1 MEKSLLSALCRDG
14 TCSDRQWW
22 GLRWSVTPG
31 TRPECSLEPRP
42 CFRGGR
48 RRPNRDREAWEETR
62 KRGREGFVPPSLDHL
77 VVSPPRAC
85 AKGSGRGRGSGRRG
99 PRGERGRLFPSA
111 ALGAAGHRRLGAA
124 FLGVCSQTPTSGR
137 PHPAPASLSGA
148 VCWCKL
154 THGHLPKRGRAWL
167 ALRHCALRGPAAL

>member
-1 MEKSLLSALCRDG
+1 MSIHLRPEQADSPRQQRRGEPHSGPAPAARAPPPPNPARLSNRLSRSSLFLRRLCRSGFQLETGPNHGGEGSEEVGLLLEKSLLSALCRDG

-31 TRPECSLEPRP
+31 TRPECSLKPRP

-85 AKGSGRGRGSGRRG
+85 AKGSGRGRG
-99 PRGERGRLFPSA
+99 
-111 ALGAAGHRRLGAA
+111 
-124 FLGVCSQTPTSGR
+124 
-137 PHPAPASLSGA
+137 
-148 VCWCKL
+148 
-154 THGHLPKRGRAWL
+154 
-167 ALRHCALRGPAAL
+167 